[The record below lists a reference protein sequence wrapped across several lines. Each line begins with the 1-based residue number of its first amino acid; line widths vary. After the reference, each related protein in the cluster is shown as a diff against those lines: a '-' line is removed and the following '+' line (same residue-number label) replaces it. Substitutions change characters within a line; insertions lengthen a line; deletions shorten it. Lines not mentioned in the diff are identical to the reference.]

1 MGLGGVR
8 IARRICI
15 CREGLLV
22 GGGLGGRKLGGVE
35 SGCLRGLADWV
46 GGEYSV
52 F

>member
-22 GGGLGGRKLGGVE
+22 GGGLGGRKLGGRIWMFARF
-35 SGCLRGLADWV
+35 G
-46 GGEYSV
+46 
-52 F
+52 